1 MDVDAYSY
9 PHQLL
14 GILIAIAEADFVSF
28 DLELTGIPSRLP
40 GKEPWKPR
48 PNGERKTLEDRYQE
62 TKEAADRYKIL
73 QVGLTCAHFDYV
85 TNKYVL
91 RPYNIALS
99 PLLNEDFKLDIE
111 REIHLQSGAATF
123 LLKHGF
129 DFGASLAD
137 GVQYLSREDA
147 AGIQQRLNERLEKK
161 PDTPDLQLK
170 DTDVQSLDF
179 VKRVRE
185 AIVAWKE
192 TGSDMLEVT
201 THTGFSKPP
210 PEQVITRF
218 EKRLVCYE
226 GRSFSSLP

>member
-1 MDVDAYSY
+1 MDVDTYTY
-9 PHQLL
+9 RHQLL
-14 GILIAIAEADFVSF
+14 GILIAISEADFVSF

-48 PNGERKTLEDRYQE
+48 PNGQRTTLEDRYQE

-85 TNKYVL
+85 TNSYVL

-99 PLLNEDFKLDIE
+99 PLLNEDLKLDIE

-129 DFGASLAD
+129 DFAASLAH

-147 AGIQQRLNERLEKK
+147 SGIQKRLNERLEKK

-185 AIVAWKE
+185 AIVAWNKTE
-192 TGSDMLEVT
+192 SDMLEIT
-201 THTGFSKPP
+201 THTGFTTQP

-218 EKRLVCYE
+218 EKRLVCHDS
-226 GRSFSSLP
+226 SFF